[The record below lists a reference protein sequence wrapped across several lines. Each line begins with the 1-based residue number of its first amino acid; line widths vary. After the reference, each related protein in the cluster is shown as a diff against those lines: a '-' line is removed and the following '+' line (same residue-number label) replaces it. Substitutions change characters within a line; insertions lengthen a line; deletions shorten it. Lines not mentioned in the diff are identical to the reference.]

1 MKTKAGSAYGAACL
15 FFPFSEW
22 RTKKGPKGSVYA
34 AALWAA
40 IRGHLS
46 AHEQRP
52 PFRRLA
58 PSANQQAELHSLW
71 EKAPGYVP
79 AHRGGWGEVPAAPAA
94 DAADGFRSGPLAL
107 GAAQDAGGGRAA
119 AGVFEMDA
127 GRSHDGAGK
136 GSLWRICGTP
146 TPHRA
151 SEYWAAGE
159 FLDTGVPTSS
169 ALDGGG
175 LDGTMKPEGAT
186 RIVHRDG
193 TVEIVGKGEITKWID
208 NRPYL
213 KKNSRPSFRKK
224 VPEQTFVYLQ
234 TQSEDGLVRDPLEN
248 VVINWDLGQPRR
260 GVWDMGHIP
269 TQKYS
274 DVHARYVREELTPEE
289 FRDWYNDYR
298 NYRAELPSTN
308 RSHKM
313 E

>member
-1 MKTKAGSAYGAACL
+1 MAGSAIGAACF

-22 RTKKGPKGSVYA
+22 RAKKSPKGSGHA

-40 IRGHLS
+40 I
-46 AHEQRP
+46 P
-52 PFRRLA
+52 
-58 PSANQQAELHSLW
+58 
-71 EKAPGYVP
+71 
-79 AHRGGWGEVPAAPAA
+79 PAAA
-94 DAADGFRSGPLAL
+94 GT
-107 GAAQDAGGGRAA
+107 AQDAAEAA
-119 AGVFEMDA
+119 QRQAFLKWTQGEAMTAQEKQLVD
-127 GRSHDGAGK
+127 D
-136 GSLWRICGTP
+136 LWNSDP
-146 TPHRA
+146 AKA

-159 FLDTGVPTSS
+159 FLDTEAPGASS
-169 ALDGGG
+169 LDGGG
-175 LDGTMKPEGAT
+175 LDGTMKTEGAT

-193 TVEIVGKGEITKWID
+193 TVEIVGEGEITNWID
-208 NRPYL
+208 HRPYL

-289 FRDWYNDYR
+289 FRNWYNDYR

>member
-1 MKTKAGSAYGAACL
+1 MTGKNKGRQRHRRCLL

-22 RTKKGPKGSVYA
+22 RTKKSPKGSGQA

-40 IRGHLS
+40 I
-46 AHEQRP
+46 P
-52 PFRRLA
+52 PA
-58 PSANQQAELHSLW
+58 
-71 EKAPGYVP
+71 
-79 AHRGGWGEVPAAPAA
+79 
-94 DAADGFRSGPLAL
+94 AL
-107 GAAQDAGGGRAA
+107 GALDSVLHGQPVLNATQRQAFLKWTQGEAMTPQEKQL
-119 AGVFEMDA
+119 V
-127 GRSHDGAGK
+127 DG
-136 GSLWRICGTP
+136 LWNTD
-146 TPHRA
+146 PHRA

-175 LDGTMKPEGAT
+175 LDGTMKTEGAT

-193 TVEIVGKGEITKWID
+193 TVEIVGKGEITNWID
-208 NRPYL
+208 HRPYL

-274 DVHARYVREELTPEE
+274 DVHARYVREGLTPEE
-289 FRDWYNDYR
+289 FRNWYNDYR